1 MREEEYK
8 DVIGYEGLYQVS
20 NKGNVKSLE
29 RKVWNS
35 RGRGF
40 YMTVPER
47 ILKPIKTGSGYLQ
60 VDLSK
65 DGKIKR
71 HLIHRLVAEAFIPNT
86 ENLEQVNHI
95 DEDKTN
101 NCVENLEWCTREYN
115 NNYGTRIRR
124 IAEANTGNPKLSKAN
139 TNNPKLSKPVISI
152 SKVSGLIVEYP
163 STQEASRQ
171 TGTHQGS
178 IVECCKGRQKSA
190 GGFYWMY
197 AEGED

>member
-1 MREEEYK
+1 MEEYR
-8 DVIGYEGLYQVS
+8 DMVGYEGLYMVS

-29 RKVWNS
+29 RKVWNG

-47 ILKPIKTGSGYLQ
+47 ILKPIKTGNGYLQ

-71 HLIHRLVAEAFIPNT
+71 HLIHRLVAEAFIPNPN
-86 ENLEQVNHI
+86 NLEQVNHR
-95 DEDKTN
+95 DECKTN
-101 NCVENLEWCTREYN
+101 NNVENLEWCSSKYN
-115 NNYGTRIRR
+115 CNYGTRIRR
-124 IAEANTGNPKLSKAN
+124 ITEANIGNPKLSRAN
-139 TNNPKLSKPVISI
+139 TNNPKLSKPVIAI
-152 SKVSGLIVEYP
+152 DKVSGLILEYP

-178 IVECCKGRQKSA
+178 IVACCKGRKKSA
-190 GGFYWMY
+190 GNYYWMY
-197 AEGED
+197 ADQEGED